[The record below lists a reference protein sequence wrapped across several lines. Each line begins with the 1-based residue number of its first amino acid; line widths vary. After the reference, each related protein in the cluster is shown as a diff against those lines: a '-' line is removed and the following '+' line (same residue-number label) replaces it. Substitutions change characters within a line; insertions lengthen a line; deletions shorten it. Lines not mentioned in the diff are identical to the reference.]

1 MLRIID
7 EKDEIEERHLERM
20 QTIELNTARIG
31 GDRSLTVS
39 NTVSSDKHIEDAEFI
54 EIDDVEY
61 LSARNELRVINMET
75 AKLEAEKREIK
86 WKV

>member
-54 EIDDVEY
+54 EIDDVGY

>member
-54 EIDDVEY
+54 EIDDVGY
-61 LSARNELRVINMET
+61 LSARNDLRVINMET